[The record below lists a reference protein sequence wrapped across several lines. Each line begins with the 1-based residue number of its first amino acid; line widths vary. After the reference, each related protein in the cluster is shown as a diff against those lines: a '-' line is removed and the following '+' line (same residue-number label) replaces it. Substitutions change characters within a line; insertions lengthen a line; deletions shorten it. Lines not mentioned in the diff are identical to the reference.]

1 MTVDDQPTCG
11 KGLAAGAALP
21 ESLGTV
27 MDAMAEVLEAHLQ
40 ALDLDD
46 ESSRLEY
53 AAYESLAREHREIAA
68 QLAATAQEML
78 GYRDLPMGRHD
89 MEAMSRQ
96 HDPFKNLVDEKRKLL
111 VLLQES
117 VKEDQALLEEMGCS

>member
-1 MTVDDQPTCG
+1 MIADDQPTCG
-11 KGLAAGAALP
+11 KGLAASAALP
-21 ESLGTV
+21 ESLGHV
-27 MDAMAEVLEAHLQ
+27 MNAMAEVLEAHMQ

-53 AAYESLAREHREIAA
+53 AAYESLAEEHRQIAS

-89 MEAMSRQ
+89 MQAMSRQ
-96 HDPFKNLVDEKRKLL
+96 QKPFEKLVEEKRALL
-111 VLLQES
+111 ALLKES
-117 VKEDQALLEEMGCS
+117 AKEDEALLEETG